1 MTRVSLVN
9 ISKSF
14 GSHNVLR
21 DVSLEIGDGEFFS
34 LLGPSGCG
42 KSTLLRIIAGLEHA
56 DAGAV
61 LLNGESINDQPPQ
74 NRGIGLVF
82 QNYALWPHMTIEEN
96 ILFGLKAQSLAAK
109 ECKDR
114 LRQSLE
120 LVRLDGLNL
129 RYPHELSGGQQQRVA
144 LARAL
149 AIRPRVLL
157 MDEPLSNLDA
167 RLRVDIR
174 SELAALH
181 REIGTTTIYVTHD
194 QDDALALSSRIAI
207 LQTGVVAQVDEPRRL
222 YQEPCSAFVA
232 SFLGSVNLIPATISA
247 SDDNG
252 YLGLTVPGAS
262 SLRVPIPVPNNSNNL
277 EVGTQ
282 GLVCVRPEAIVT
294 VAEPTNC
301 EFYVDTILRREE
313 YRGTH
318 YVRTYE
324 IENSIPLQQILWG
337 NEPTNSIQIGTPCK
351 ITWAISHSTFL
362 PADI

>member
-14 GSHNVLR
+14 GAHSVLK
-21 DVSLEIGDGEFFS
+21 DVSLEVREGEFFS

-42 KSTLLRIIAGLEHA
+42 KSTLLRIIAGLERA
-56 DAGAV
+56 DVGAV

-74 NRGIGLVF
+74 SRGIGLVF

-96 ILFGLKAQSLAAK
+96 ILFGLKAQSLTAK
-109 ECKDR
+109 ECKNR
-114 LRQSLE
+114 LQKALE
-120 LVRLDGLNL
+120 LVRLDGFNR

-181 REIGTTTIYVTHD
+181 REVGTTTIYVTHD

-207 LQTGVVAQVDEPRRL
+207 LQNGVVAQVDEPRQL
-222 YQEPCSAFVA
+222 YQDPCSAFVA
-232 SFLGSVNLIPATISA
+232 SFLGSVNLIPATVTTSNEHG
-247 SDDNG
+247 S
-252 YLGLTVPGAS
+252 LGLTFPGLS
-262 SLRVPIPVPNNSNNL
+262 PVTIPVPAQSNFSRI
-277 EVGTQ
+277 EVGMQ
-282 GLVCVRPEAIVT
+282 GLICVRPEAIVT
-294 VAEPTNC
+294 VAESTDC
-301 EFYVDTILRREE
+301 EFHVDTILCREE
-313 YRGTH
+313 YRGSH

-324 IENSIPLQQILWG
+324 TESSISLQQIQWRR
-337 NEPTNSIQIGTPCK
+337 EPINTTQIGTRCR
-351 ITWAISHSTFL
+351 ITWDRTHSTFL
-362 PADI
+362 PTEI